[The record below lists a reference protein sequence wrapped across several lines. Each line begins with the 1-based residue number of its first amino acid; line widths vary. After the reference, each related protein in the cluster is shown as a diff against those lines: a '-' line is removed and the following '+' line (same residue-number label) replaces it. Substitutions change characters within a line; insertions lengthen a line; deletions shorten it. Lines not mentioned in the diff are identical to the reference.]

1 MSIQRYVAQN
11 ITRYRLEARLTK
23 TQLAKKIRKDP
34 RYVTKLEDP
43 GHNPTVD
50 TVAMVA
56 KALGVAPAQLLQRP
70 GSEDSEPLEPSSSL
84 DFALDMLRRS
94 IEMLEALRRR

>member
-11 ITRYRLEARLTK
+11 ITRYRLQARLSK
-23 TQLAKKIRKDP
+23 TQLAKKIKKDP
-34 RYVTKLEDP
+34 RYVTKLEDVE
-43 GHNPTVD
+43 HNPTVD

-56 KALGVAPAQLLQRP
+56 KALGVSPAQLLQRP
-70 GSEDSEPLEPSSSL
+70 GSEESELLVQNSSL

-94 IEMLEALRRR
+94 TEMLEALRRK